1 MDVQKVRDIGSKNS
15 GTKTLTKA
23 EGIRTGCHRGS
34 GSEIKNETTTVMR
47 SKNPLIMVLTAT
59 APIQ

>member
-15 GTKTLTKA
+15 GTKTLTKT
-23 EGIRTGCHRGS
+23 EGIRISCHRNS
-34 GSEIKNETTTVMR
+34 GNETKNETTTVMR
-47 SKNPLIMVLTAT
+47 SKNPLIMVLTAI

>member
-15 GTKTLTKA
+15 GTKTLTSA
-23 EGIRTGCHRGS
+23 EGMRIGCHRGS
-34 GSEIKNETTTVMR
+34 DSETKNETTTVIR
-47 SKNPLIMVLTAT
+47 SKNPLIIVLTAT

>member
-15 GTKTLTKA
+15 GVKILTA
-23 EGIRTGCHRGS
+23 TEGIRIGCHRGS
-34 GSEIKNETTTVMR
+34 GNETKNETTTVIR

>member
-15 GTKTLTKA
+15 GTKILTA
-23 EGIRTGCHRGS
+23 TEGMRIGCHRGS
-34 GSEIKNETTTVMR
+34 GSETKNETTTVMR
-47 SKNPLIMVLTAT
+47 SKNPLIMVLTAI